1 MSLCVTVGSKSVN
14 GSTMIIQGVTLNGTV
29 VADSYI
35 TTQNLAIWID
45 ANNAS
50 SYPGSGTAIT
60 DLSGNGRTQ
69 NLASAAQFV
78 TLSGIKC
85 FDCSTTNA
93 ISATTIG
100 PVLPTS
106 GFTYI
111 VWARMIASS
120 AGYRTLFR
128 TSPDDHPILINI
140 GTNTLGMWDN
150 NGTNFNSAG
159 YDAASLANVWTQW
172 AVTGDSAGQTFYI
185 NGQQVGTTVQTAAG
199 NSHNITGSDTS
210 PAGQQPFGYVAN
222 MFLYTNKLSL
232 EQIQQNYYGLKG
244 RFGV

>member
-1 MSLCVTVGSKSVN
+1 
-14 GSTMIIQGVTLNGTV
+14 MIIQGVTLNGTT

-50 SYPGSGTAIT
+50 SYPGSGTTIT

-69 NLASAAQFV
+69 NLASAGQFT

-85 FDCSTTNA
+85 FDCSSPNLGIA
-93 ISATTIG
+93 AATIG

-111 VWARMIASS
+111 AWARMIASTS
-120 AGYRTLFR
+120 TFRTLFR
-128 TSPDDHPILINI
+128 TYIADHPIIINA

-150 NGTNFNSAG
+150 DGTSFNSAG

-199 NSHNITGSDTS
+199 NSHNITGNVGIFPGST
-210 PAGQQPFGYVAN
+210 QPFGYVAN
-222 MFLYTNKLSL
+222 MFLYTSKLTQL
-232 EQIQQNYYGLKG
+232 QIQQNWGALKG
-244 RFGV
+244 VFGV

>member
-1 MSLCVTVGSKSVN
+1 
-14 GSTMIIQGVTLNGTV
+14 MIIQGVTLRGIQ

-45 ANNAS
+45 ADNAS
-50 SYPGSGTAIT
+50 SYPGSGTTIT

-69 NLASAAQFV
+69 NLASAAQFT

-85 FDCSTTNA
+85 FDCTSTNA
-93 ISATTIG
+93 ISAASVG
-100 PVLPTS
+100 PTLPTS

-111 VWARMIASS
+111 AWARMIPSTASF
-120 AGYRTLFR
+120 RTLFR
-128 TSPDDHPILINI
+128 TNPSDHPLLIDV

-159 YDAASLANVWTQW
+159 YDVAGLANVWTQW
-172 AVTGDSAGQTFYI
+172 AVTGDSSGQTFYI

-199 NSHNITGSDTS
+199 NSHDYTGNIPPD
-210 PAGQQPFGYVAN
+210 QPFGYVAN
-222 MFLYTNKLSL
+222 MFLYTSKLTQL
-232 EQIQQNYYGLKG
+232 QIQQNYGALKG
-244 RFGV
+244 VFGL

>member
-1 MSLCVTVGSKSVN
+1 
-14 GSTMIIQGVTLNGTV
+14 MIISGVTLNGTT

-45 ANNAS
+45 ADNAS

-85 FDCSTTNA
+85 FDCSSSGLGIA
-93 ISATTIG
+93 AATIG

-128 TSPDDHPILINI
+128 TSPDDHPILINT

-159 YDAASLANVWTQW
+159 YDAAGLANVWTQW
-172 AVTGDSAGQTFYI
+172 AVTGDSSGQIFYI

-199 NSHNITGSDTS
+199 NSHNITGNVGIVPGST
-210 PAGQQPFGYVAN
+210 QPFGYVAN
-222 MFLYTNKLSL
+222 MFFYTSKLTQL
-232 EQIQQNYYGLKG
+232 QIQQNWGALKG
-244 RFGV
+244 VFGV